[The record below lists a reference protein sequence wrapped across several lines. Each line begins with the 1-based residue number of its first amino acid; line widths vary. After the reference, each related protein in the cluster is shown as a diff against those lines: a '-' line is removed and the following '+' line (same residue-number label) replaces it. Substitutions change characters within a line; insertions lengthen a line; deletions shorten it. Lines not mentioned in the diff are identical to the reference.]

1 MGASLK
7 PSFRSSISF
16 HLVTRTLAKMF
27 LTAIVSF
34 LLLPMTSLA
43 AAAVPVDLIV
53 RNSLGNRQARP
64 PKPDPCQRMA
74 PAPDATEAKERFD
87 AFAKAFIYDK
97 NITEAFLYIT
107 QDYIVALSRFYRRGG

>member
-1 MGASLK
+1 
-7 PSFRSSISF
+7 
-16 HLVTRTLAKMF
+16 MF

-34 LLLPMTSLA
+34 LLLSMTSLTA
-43 AAAVPVDLIV
+43 PAAVPVDLTV
-53 RNSLGNRQARP
+53 RNSLSNRQARP

-87 AFAKAFIYDK
+87 GFAKAFIYDK